1 MNLKP
6 SYIMKFYFEKQ
17 TPTEL
22 STLGVELLEK
32 SLLILDFK
40 SRTALPFH
48 IVLPQLS
55 LTS

>member
-22 STLGVELLEK
+22 STLAVELLEK